1 MEFANID
8 KEIIK
13 LLGIRIK
20 CQILNEWITEL
31 QTKPEV
37 DMSNLSS
44 ISKAIIEF
52 IARKDVDLY
61 KITESEIFEMTL
73 INQEFQVKHHFYSLS
88 YFLKAYKLERNRL
101 FQIIDVENIS
111 ENYENRH
118 LDSNG
123 RTLKFKITDG
133 FMIYQGIEE
142 QKLNLNKI
150 ITRYKHSINGKPQP
164 FNLNNLQ
171 KMKLLVKTGTIFRR
185 NVLLFKD
192 NNTTLLEEYDD
203 LFVERMVPQMKI
215 K

>member
-52 IARKDVDLY
+52 IARKDVDLN

-73 INQEFQVKHHFYSLS
+73 INQEFQVKR
-88 YFLKAYKLERNRL
+88 YFKPFLFFKLFSKGL
-101 FQIIDVENIS
+101 
-111 ENYENRH
+111 
-118 LDSNG
+118 
-123 RTLKFKITDG
+123 
-133 FMIYQGIEE
+133 
-142 QKLNLNKI
+142 
-150 ITRYKHSINGKPQP
+150 
-164 FNLNNLQ
+164 
-171 KMKLLVKTGTIFRR
+171 
-185 NVLLFKD
+185 
-192 NNTTLLEEYDD
+192 
-203 LFVERMVPQMKI
+203 
-215 K
+215 